1 MLHQEEKLPAPVHTR
16 EVSDGTSSKEP
27 TCQCKRCKRHRFD
40 PCQFFLMWTIL
51 IVFIEFVTIL
61 LWGFPG
67 GTVVK
72 NPPAN
77 AGDTRDEVSILS
89 PWSRI
94 WQPWN
99 FLAWKILWTEE
110 LGGRE
115 SMR

>member
-1 MLHQEEKLPAPVHTR
+1 MALVVKNPPVNARDARDTGSIP
-16 EVSDGTSSKEP
+16 VS
-27 TCQCKRCKRHRFD
+27 
-40 PCQFFLMWTIL
+40 FFLMWTIL